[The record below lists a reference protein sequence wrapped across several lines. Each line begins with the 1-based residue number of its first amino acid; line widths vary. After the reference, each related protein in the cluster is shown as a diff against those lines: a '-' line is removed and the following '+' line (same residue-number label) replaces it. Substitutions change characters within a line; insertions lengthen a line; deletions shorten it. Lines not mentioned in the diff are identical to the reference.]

1 MYSMLMQIQVLLTA
15 SLVAPPVYG
24 DVCMSV
30 STGANPGDAP
40 GAPPQPW
47 SNTGPVSQPQLEVW
61 LAGNVHSQSLK
72 V

>member
-40 GAPPQPW
+40 GASTPNPGRIQDPLVNLNW
-47 SNTGPVSQPQLEVW
+47 RSG
-61 LAGNVHSQSLK
+61 SL
-72 V
+72 VMFIYRV